1 MANQLFQ
8 LHLTVLLCSS
18 GHMSK
23 NHSSPRCTECKGEK
37 IVPKTPLD
45 HQSDWVCESCSFQL
59 NWEEMVNI
67 EKTAKNLVKE
77 MTSQAMRFVQK
88 TVR

>member
-1 MANQLFQ
+1 
-8 LHLTVLLCSS
+8 
-18 GHMSK
+18 MSK
-23 NHSSPRCTECKGEK
+23 NHPSPRCTECKGEK

-88 TVR
+88 TIRYLYNLEMEI